1 MQEKAIINTK
11 RGKAEGLSDMPIEL
25 VLALGGRRCRVVCWV
40 LKSTMVLRKNDED
53 WRKSTI
59 LPIFKKKGDISECGD
74 YWDIKLT
81 EYLLK
86 VLERIIDGW
95 LRSIVRID

>member
-1 MQEKAIINTK
+1 MEKAIDTK
-11 RGKAEGLSDMPIEL
+11 AGKAAWGLPDVPIE
-25 VLALGGRRCRVVCWV
+25 
-40 LKSTMVLRKNDED
+40 MVQAQGEG
-53 WRKSTI
+53 I
-59 LPIFKKKGDISECGD
+59 IPIFKKKEDILECGD